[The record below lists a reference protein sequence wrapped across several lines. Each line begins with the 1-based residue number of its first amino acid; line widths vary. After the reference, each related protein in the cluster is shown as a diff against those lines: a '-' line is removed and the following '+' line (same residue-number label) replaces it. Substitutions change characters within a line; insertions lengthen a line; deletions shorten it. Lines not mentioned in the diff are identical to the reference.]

1 MFYTYFLLYFIYSI
15 IGWFLEV
22 GLAFYEHKKFVNR
35 GFLIGPYCPIYGV
48 GCLLLTILLSKY
60 INEPGVI
67 FAFSI
72 FICATL
78 EYLTSYLMEKI
89 FKLRWWDYSNM
100 KFNINGR
107 ICLETLIPFGII
119 GVLVVKYISPFLIN
133 TINSINFNVLV
144 IINII
149 IISILITDILISFN
163 VVFNLKNVTR
173 NLNKD
178 STEEIKK
185 AIYKFI
191 HNNIFMY
198 NRIVKAFPNMKK
210 IINEQKKRNK
220 NIISKI
226 KKKKTSSSKKD

>member
-35 GFLIGPYCPIYGV
+35 GFLIGPYCPIYGI

-133 TINSINFNVLV
+133 TINSINFNFLI

-149 IISILITDILISFN
+149 ILSILITDILISFN

-220 NIISKI
+220 DIISKI

>member
-15 IGWFLEV
+15 IGWFVEV

-35 GFLIGPYCPIYGV
+35 GFLIGPYCPIYGI

-133 TINSINFNVLV
+133 TVNSINFNVLI

-149 IISILITDILISFN
+149 ILSILITDILISFN

-220 NIISKI
+220 DIISKI

>member
-133 TINSINFNVLV
+133 TVNSINFNVLV

-149 IISILITDILISFN
+149 ILSILITDILISFN

-178 STEEIKK
+178 STGEIKK

-220 NIISKI
+220 DIISKI

>member
-133 TINSINFNVLV
+133 TINSMNFNVLV

-149 IISILITDILISFN
+149 ILSILITDILISFN

-178 STEEIKK
+178 STEDIKK

-220 NIISKI
+220 DIISKI

>member
-67 FAFSI
+67 FALSI

-133 TINSINFNVLV
+133 TINSINFNFLI

-149 IISILITDILISFN
+149 ILSILITDILISFN
-163 VVFNLKNVTR
+163 VVFNLKNVTK

-185 AIYKFI
+185 AISKFI
-191 HNNIFMY
+191 HNNLFMY
-198 NRIVKAFPNMKK
+198 NRIIKAFPNMKK

-220 NIISKI
+220 EIISKI
-226 KKKKTSSSKKD
+226 KKKKTTSSNKK

>member
-15 IGWFLEV
+15 IGWFVEV

-133 TINSINFNVLV
+133 TVNSINFNVLV

-149 IISILITDILISFN
+149 ILSILITDILISFN

-220 NIISKI
+220 DIISKI

>member
-133 TINSINFNVLV
+133 TVNSINFNVLI

-149 IISILITDILISFN
+149 ILSILITDILISFN

-178 STEEIKK
+178 STEDIKK

-220 NIISKI
+220 DIISKI

>member
-133 TINSINFNVLV
+133 TVNSINFNILI

-149 IISILITDILISFN
+149 ILSILITDILISFN

-220 NIISKI
+220 DIISKI

>member
-15 IGWFLEV
+15 IGWILEV

-133 TINSINFNVLV
+133 MVNSINFNVLV

-149 IISILITDILISFN
+149 ILSILITDILISFN

-220 NIISKI
+220 DIISKI

>member
-22 GLAFYEHKKFVNR
+22 CLAFYEHKKFVNR

-133 TINSINFNVLV
+133 TVNSINFNVLV

-149 IISILITDILISFN
+149 ILSILITDILISFN

-178 STEEIKK
+178 STGEIKK

-220 NIISKI
+220 DIISKI

>member
-15 IGWFLEV
+15 IGWFVEV

-149 IISILITDILISFN
+149 ILSILITDILISFN

-220 NIISKI
+220 DIISKI

>member
-35 GFLIGPYCPIYGV
+35 GFLIGPYCPIYGI

-133 TINSINFNVLV
+133 TVNSINFNVLV

-149 IISILITDILISFN
+149 ILSILITDILISFN

-220 NIISKI
+220 DIISKI

>member
-149 IISILITDILISFN
+149 ILSILITDILISFN

-220 NIISKI
+220 DIISKI

>member
-133 TINSINFNVLV
+133 TVNSINFNVLV

-149 IISILITDILISFN
+149 ILNILITDILISFN

-220 NIISKI
+220 DIISKI

>member
-133 TINSINFNVLV
+133 TVNSINFNVLV

-149 IISILITDILISFN
+149 ILSILITDILISFN

-220 NIISKI
+220 DIISKI
-226 KKKKTSSSKKD
+226 KKDKNK

>member
-133 TINSINFNVLV
+133 TVNLINFNVLV

-149 IISILITDILISFN
+149 ILSILITDILISFN

-178 STEEIKK
+178 STEDIKK

-220 NIISKI
+220 DIISKI

>member
-133 TINSINFNVLV
+133 TINSINFNVLI

-149 IISILITDILISFN
+149 ILSILITDILISFN

-220 NIISKI
+220 DIISKI

>member
-15 IGWFLEV
+15 IGWYLEV

-133 TINSINFNVLV
+133 TVNSINFNVLV

-149 IISILITDILISFN
+149 ILSILITDILISFN

-220 NIISKI
+220 DIISKI

>member
-1 MFYTYFLLYFIYSI
+1 MFYTYFLLYFLYSI

-133 TINSINFNVLV
+133 TVNSINFNVLV

-149 IISILITDILISFN
+149 ILSILITDILISFN

-220 NIISKI
+220 DIISKI

>member
-1 MFYTYFLLYFIYSI
+1 
-15 IGWFLEV
+15 
-22 GLAFYEHKKFVNR
+22 
-35 GFLIGPYCPIYGV
+35 
-48 GCLLLTILLSKY
+48 
-60 INEPGVI
+60 
-67 FAFSI
+67 
-72 FICATL
+72 
-78 EYLTSYLMEKI
+78 MEKI

-133 TINSINFNVLV
+133 TVNSINFNVLV

-149 IISILITDILISFN
+149 ILSILITDILISFN

-178 STEEIKK
+178 STEDIKK

-220 NIISKI
+220 DIISKI

>member
-35 GFLIGPYCPIYGV
+35 GFLIGPYCPIYGI

-144 IINII
+144 IVNII
-149 IISILITDILISFN
+149 ILSILITDILISFN

-220 NIISKI
+220 DIISKI

>member
-133 TINSINFNVLV
+133 TVNSINFNVLV

-149 IISILITDILISFN
+149 ILSILITDILISFN

-220 NIISKI
+220 DIISKI
-226 KKKKTSSSKKD
+226 KKKKTLSSKKD

>member
-1 MFYTYFLLYFIYSI
+1 MSYTYFLLYFIYST
-15 IGWFLEV
+15 IGWILEV
-22 GLAFYEHKKFVNR
+22 GLAFYEHKKFINR

-67 FAFSI
+67 FALSI

-133 TINSINFNVLV
+133 TINSINFNFLI

-149 IISILITDILISFN
+149 ILSILITDILISFN

-220 NIISKI
+220 EIISKI
-226 KKKKTSSSKKD
+226 KKKKTTSSNKK

>member
-60 INEPGVI
+60 INEPGII

-133 TINSINFNVLV
+133 TINLINFNVLV

-149 IISILITDILISFN
+149 ILSILITDILISFN

-178 STEEIKK
+178 STEDIKK

-220 NIISKI
+220 DIISKI

>member
-149 IISILITDILISFN
+149 ILSILITDILISFN

-173 NLNKD
+173 NLSKD

-220 NIISKI
+220 DIISKI

>member
-149 IISILITDILISFN
+149 ILSILITDILISFN

-178 STEEIKK
+178 STEDIKK

-220 NIISKI
+220 DIISKI

>member
-1 MFYTYFLLYFIYSI
+1 MLNIYILLFFIYSFV
-15 IGWFLEV
+15 GWILEEIY
-22 GLAFYEHKKFVNR
+22 AFYIHKKFINR
-35 GFLIGPYCPIYGV
+35 GFLMGPLCPLYGV
-48 GCLLLTILLSKY
+48 GCLALTFVLHRFSNNILLLFILSML
-60 INEPGVI
+60 ICSVI
-67 FAFSI
+67 
-72 FICATL
+72 
-78 EYLTSYLMEKI
+78 EYLISYLLEKL
-89 FKLRWWDYSNM
+89 FSLRWWDYSNM

-133 TINSINFNVLV
+133 TVNSINFNVLV

-149 IISILITDILISFN
+149 ILSILITDILISFN

-178 STEEIKK
+178 STGEIKK

-220 NIISKI
+220 DIISKI
-226 KKKKTSSSKKD
+226 KKNKTSSSKKD

>member
-15 IGWFLEV
+15 IGWFLEI

-133 TINSINFNVLV
+133 TVNSINFNVLI

-149 IISILITDILISFN
+149 ILSILITDILISFN

-220 NIISKI
+220 DIISKI

>member
-133 TINSINFNVLV
+133 TINLINFNVLV

-149 IISILITDILISFN
+149 ILSILITDILISFN

-220 NIISKI
+220 DIISKI

>member
-1 MFYTYFLLYFIYSI
+1 MSYTYFLLYFIYST
-15 IGWFLEV
+15 IGWILEV
-22 GLAFYEHKKFVNR
+22 GLAFYEHKKFINR

-67 FAFSI
+67 FALSI

-133 TINSINFNVLV
+133 TIN
-144 IINII
+144 
-149 IISILITDILISFN
+149 
-163 VVFNLKNVTR
+163 
-173 NLNKD
+173 
-178 STEEIKK
+178 
-185 AIYKFI
+185 
-191 HNNIFMY
+191 
-198 NRIVKAFPNMKK
+198 
-210 IINEQKKRNK
+210 
-220 NIISKI
+220 
-226 KKKKTSSSKKD
+226 

>member
-149 IISILITDILISFN
+149 ILSILITDILISFN
-163 VVFNLKNVTR
+163 VVFNLKNVTKS
-173 NLNKD
+173 LNKD

-220 NIISKI
+220 DIISKI

>member
-133 TINSINFNVLV
+133 TINSINFNFLI

-149 IISILITDILISFN
+149 ILSILITDILISFN

-220 NIISKI
+220 DIISKI

>member
-15 IGWFLEV
+15 IGWFLEI

-149 IISILITDILISFN
+149 ILSILITDILISFN

-220 NIISKI
+220 DIISKI

>member
-133 TINSINFNVLV
+133 TINSINFNDLV

-149 IISILITDILISFN
+149 ILSILITDILISFN

-220 NIISKI
+220 DIISKI